1 MKRLRNVLLILLA
14 SGACMAS
21 GGENSLSAEAFLN
34 RARYPQT
41 GRSMA
46 ALDGIMQYKK
56 QANPMERVPIYLG
69 VLIEPGKT
77 RGQLILNEEEGYWI
91 DQDLRPSAAGG
102 MSISV
107 RPMRPHPEQSRLRKY
122 GLNPTDL
129 TMGFLHYDLVREL
142 PSERIKGLPARVMVL
157 ADKNGEAVR
166 AYILRDYFFPLKVE
180 FYADAESAARGKDLL
195 RTLEVGSFRKK
206 NGLYYAEVIN
216 LRGPDWRSRVTF
228 EKADLSIP
236 PAGALPPF
244 RGMRTPPAK

>member
-1 MKRLRNVLLILLA
+1 MKKRLYVLLLLLA
-14 SGACMAS
+14 SVLCMAS
-21 GGENSLSAEAFLN
+21 EKTALSAEVFLD

-46 ALDGIMQYKK
+46 ALTGIMQYQK
-56 QANPMERVPIYLG
+56 QGGAMERVPIYLG
-69 VLIEPGKT
+69 LLIEPGKT

-91 DQDLRPSAAGG
+91 DQVLRQSAEGG
-102 MSISV
+102 MTVAV
-107 RPMRPHPEQSRLRKY
+107 RPMRTRPEHSRLRRY

-129 TMGFLHYDLVREL
+129 TMGFLYYDLVREL
-142 PSERIKGLPARVMVL
+142 PADRVKGLPARVMVL
-157 ADKNGEAVR
+157 ADQKREAVR

-180 FYADAESAARGKDLL
+180 FYANADAAIKGQNPL

-216 LRGPDWRSRVTF
+216 LRGQDWRSRVTF
-228 EKADLSIP
+228 EQAELSIP